1 VNQSHIAKIWLI
13 SLFIIGT
20 IALSLYATSSS
31 ASAQADQAAEQANN
45 NSGSEQSAEAMTTY
59 KPAYPTARADSMN
72 SLTFE
77 TDKHLY
83 KPGEHVSIEGSI
95 LTSVLADLGD
105 VSFVVLEVTDN
116 KGHIVAEDESD
127 FDSDGMFEMA
137 FTLPEDS
144 ELGAHTVKATVEAD
158 AELLGTLD
166 ASIQAQ
172 LSKSVKFAVVSPVA
186 FAVKAEDKDFEVN
199 VASNSSEV
207 RDFAFEQAE
216 KKIEFTVEGETGTR
230 GVAQVTLP
238 RELLAGEMTVSIDG
252 RVIAEDSNDVIVTS
266 DTATEMTLEIN
277 YPHSEHTIEIVG
289 TSVVPEFPISMLVM
303 VGALG
308 SVVAAVTIASRSK
321 FAHRI

>member
-1 VNQSHIAKIWLI
+1 
-13 SLFIIGT
+13 
-20 IALSLYATSSS
+20 
-31 ASAQADQAAEQANN
+31 
-45 NSGSEQSAEAMTTY
+45 MTTY

-172 LSKSVKFAVVSPVA
+172 LSKSIKFAVVSPVA

>member
-1 VNQSHIAKIWLI
+1 MDRSSITKVWLL
-13 SLFIIGT
+13 SLLLVGT
-20 IALSLYATSSS
+20 IGFSVYATGSS
-31 ASAQADQAAEQANN
+31 ASAQADQAADQANN
-45 NSGSEQSAEAMTTY
+45 NTGSEQSGEAKATY
-59 KPAYPTARADSMN
+59 KPTYPTIRADSRN
-72 SLTFE
+72 SLTVQ

-83 KPGEHVSIEGSI
+83 KPGEVVTVEGSV
-95 LTSVLADLGD
+95 LTSVLGDLGD
-105 VSFVVLEVTDN
+105 IDLISIKVTDN
-116 KGHIVAEDESD
+116 NGVVIEEDEAD
-127 FDSDGMFEMA
+127 IESDGMFDMT
-137 FTLPEDS
+137 FTIPEGGR
-144 ELGAHTVKATVEAD
+144 LGAYTVNATIEAE
-158 AELLGTLD
+158 AELLATLD
-166 ASIQAQ
+166 ANIQAQ

-238 RELLAGEMTVSIDG
+238 KELLAGEMTVSIDG

-308 SVVAAVTIASRSK
+308 SVIAAITIASRSK